1 LKPGGSRTGGSAFSA
16 GIVTAAAAATTGST
30 GVEAVSGSTAVAAIL
45 PATGAGTTLNPS
57 VTATA
62 ITATTTA
69 AVPTTPS
76 IAAATPT
83 AAIATA
89 AGAAPTPTAAGGP
102 GFSLVDAQRP
112 SHQLG
117 SLESLYGA
125 VLALG
130 IGHFNKREAPLA
142 SSFPLEGKG
151 TGHDLAKGGEKFS
164 DILLLSAEGEI
175 AYENAHG
182 RTRGDQRGKSKW
194 RQGQQLTHV
203 NPPNRKDSCPC

>member
-1 LKPGGSRTGGSAFSA
+1 LKPGGSRIGGSAFSA

-62 ITATTTA
+62 ITAAAT

-142 SSFPLEGKG
+142 SGFPLEGKG